1 MQPSV
6 NQQDNEERSW
16 RTRFR
21 CTGEGLIRLSLPPAL
36 IAASSTLIRSNQ
48 YLMRPEV
55 FPYPF
60 VLIIMHCIFCSIFA
74 LVLFVCSPGLYP
86 ALTDPDRKVSLTSN
100 TYIREILPISTFF
113 AVSLVLSNMAY
124 KYSTVAFL
132 QMIKESNIVQISI
145 LVVMVLATW
154 GCVKGEMNFSLIGL
168 LVQAGSSTCEAAKT
182 ICQSLVLSGPR
193 KLDPLSTVLVV
204 MPVSGLFLGFV
215 LLVNNLL
222 DSTFVKQ
229 PTFSEIYVCRR
240 ALFLNIGNAFAL
252 NWLIAIFLKYMS
264 PVAYVLTGNVKDI
277 CIMLMSAFL
286 MHEDISRIQCL
297 GFVVQIACVFTWSA
311 LKQKESQKPPLEQ
324 RWTPRG
330 KPAKAEKTMS

>member
-1 MQPSV
+1 
-6 NQQDNEERSW
+6 
-16 RTRFR
+16 
-21 CTGEGLIRLSLPPAL
+21 
-36 IAASSTLIRSNQ
+36 
-48 YLMRPEV
+48 MRPEV

>member
-1 MQPSV
+1 MGDFH
-6 NQQDNEERSW
+6 NWIE
-16 RTRFR
+16 
-21 CTGEGLIRLSLPPAL
+21 
-36 IAASSTLIRSNQ
+36 SSTLIRSNQ
-48 YLMRPEV
+48 YLMQPEV

-60 VLIIMHCIFCSIFA
+60 VLIIMHCIFCSVFA
-74 LVLFVCSPGLYP
+74 LFLFVCSPGLYP

-113 AVSLVLSNMAY
+113 AISLVLSNMAY

-132 QMIKESNIVQISI
+132 QMIKESNIVNIYFMSVLVGIEHFSLAQISI

-222 DSTFVKQ
+222 NATFVKQ
-229 PTFSEIYVCRR
+229 PEFSEIYACRH
-240 ALFLNIGNAFAL
+240 ALVLNIGNAFAL

-286 MHEDISRIQCL
+286 MQEDISRAQCL
-297 GFVVQIACVFTWSA
+297 GFMVQIACVFTWSA
-311 LKQKESQKPPLEQ
+311 LKQKDSQKPPLEHQ
-324 RWTPRG
+324 RSTSRTSTTSSP
-330 KPAKAEKTMS
+330 PEQSKAEKTS

>member
-1 MQPSV
+1 
-6 NQQDNEERSW
+6 
-16 RTRFR
+16 
-21 CTGEGLIRLSLPPAL
+21 
-36 IAASSTLIRSNQ
+36 
-48 YLMRPEV
+48 MRPEV

-86 ALTDPDRKVSLTSN
+86 VLTDPDRKVSLTSN

>member
-1 MQPSV
+1 MQ
-6 NQQDNEERSW
+6 
-16 RTRFR
+16 
-21 CTGEGLIRLSLPPAL
+21 
-36 IAASSTLIRSNQ
+36 
-48 YLMRPEV
+48 PEV

-86 ALTDPDRKVSLTSN
+86 ALTDPDRKVSLTSK

-132 QMIKESNIVQISI
+132 QMIKESNIVNIYFMSVLVGIERLSPVHMCI

-154 GCVKGEMNFSLIGL
+154 GCVKGEMNLSLIGF

-193 KLDPLSTVLVV
+193 RLDPLSTVLVV
-204 MPVSGLFLGFV
+204 MPVSGLFLGFF
-215 LLVNNLL
+215 LLVNNVLG
-222 DSTFVKQ
+222 STFVKQ
-229 PTFSEIYVCRR
+229 PAFSELYACRW
-240 ALFLNIGNAFAL
+240 ALFLNISNAFAL
-252 NWLIAIFLKYMS
+252 NSVIAVFLKYLS
-264 PVAYVLTGNVKDI
+264 PMAYVLTGNVKDI

-297 GFVVQIACVFTWSA
+297 GFVVQILCVFSWSA
-311 LKQKESQKPPLEQ
+311 LKQKESQKLPLEQ
-324 RWTPRG
+324 RWTSRSPSSPREPL
-330 KPAKAEKTMS
+330 KEAEKTTS